1 MDSIDAKIVQALQRD
16 GRQRLADLS
25 EKVGLSATP
34 LARRIARLECDGVIT
49 GYSARVDQEKLGLP
63 LNAFIFVELEH
74 QNRDAVKAFE
84 TALCRFD
91 EVMECYLMTGTR
103 DILIRVVARDLTAFD
118 RFLEDGL
125 MQVKGIRNMRSSF
138 ALRTMIRRNDLPLCH

>member
-1 MDSIDAKIVQALQRD
+1 MDATDAKIVQALQRD

-25 EKVGLSATP
+25 ETVGLSATP
-34 LARRIARLECDGVIT
+34 LARRIARLEESGVIT

-74 QNRDAVKAFE
+74 QSRDAVAAFE
-84 TALCRFD
+84 TALRRFD

-103 DILIRVVARDLTAFD
+103 DVLIRVVARDLASFD

-125 MQVKGIRNMRSSF
+125 MQVPGIRNMRSSF
-138 ALRTMIRRNDLPLCH
+138 ALRTMIRRDVLPM

>member
-1 MDSIDAKIVQALQRD
+1 MDATDAKIVQALQRD

-25 EKVGLSATP
+25 ETVGLSAPP
-34 LARRIARLECDGVIT
+34 LARRIARLEESGVIT

-74 QNRDAVKAFE
+74 QSRDAVAAFE
-84 TALCRFD
+84 TALRRFD

-103 DILIRVVARDLTAFD
+103 DVLIRVVARDLAAFD

-125 MQVKGIRNMRSSF
+125 MQVPGIRNMRSSF
-138 ALRTMIRRNDLPLCH
+138 ALRTMIRRDVLPM

>member
-1 MDSIDAKIVQALQRD
+1 MDATDAKIVQALQRD

-25 EKVGLSATP
+25 EPVGLSATP
-34 LARRIARLECDGVIT
+34 LARRIARLEESGVIT

-74 QNRDAVKAFE
+74 QSRDAVAAFE
-84 TALCRFD
+84 TALRRFD

-103 DILIRVVARDLTAFD
+103 DVLIRVVARDLAAFD

-125 MQVKGIRNMRSSF
+125 MQVPGIRNMRSSF
-138 ALRTMIRRNDLPLCH
+138 ALRTMIRRDVLPM

>member
-1 MDSIDAKIVQALQRD
+1 MDATDAKIVQALQRD

-25 EKVGLSATP
+25 ETVGLSATP
-34 LARRIARLECDGVIT
+34 LARRIARLEESGVIT

-74 QNRDAVKAFE
+74 QSRDAVAAFE
-84 TALCRFD
+84 TALRRFD

-103 DILIRVVARDLTAFD
+103 DVLIRVVARDLAAFD

-125 MQVKGIRNMRSSF
+125 MQVPGIRNMRSSF
-138 ALRTMIRRNDLPLCH
+138 ALRTMIRRDVLPM

>member
-1 MDSIDAKIVQALQRD
+1 MDATDAKIVQALQRD

-25 EKVGLSATP
+25 ETVGLSATP
-34 LARRIARLECDGVIT
+34 LARRIARLEESGVIT

-74 QNRDAVKAFE
+74 QSRDAVATFE
-84 TALCRFD
+84 TALRRFD

-103 DILIRVVARDLTAFD
+103 DVLIRVVARDLAAFD

-125 MQVKGIRNMRSSF
+125 MQVPGIRNMRSSF
-138 ALRTMIRRNDLPLCH
+138 ALRTMIRRDVLPM